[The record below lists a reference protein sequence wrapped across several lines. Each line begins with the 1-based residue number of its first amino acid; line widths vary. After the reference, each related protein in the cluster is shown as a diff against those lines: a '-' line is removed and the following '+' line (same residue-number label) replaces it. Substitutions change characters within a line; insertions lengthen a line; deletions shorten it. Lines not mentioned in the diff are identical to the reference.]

1 MRYSAAEKAE
11 MIHLIEQSNLPIRQ
25 TLQRLDITKS
35 TFYNWLQRFDEGGSD
50 GLHDRK
56 PKPGAVWN
64 KLSQGERDAI
74 IELVLAKPELSP
86 EELAASYTDR
96 GQFVS
101 ELDYQR
107 LITLMRASDKFQQ
120 PTRRINEMWQ
130 SDFSYFKIL
139 DWGWYYLST
148 VLDDYSRYIV
158 AWRACTSMKF
168 TDVSA
173 TLDAALTFTEL
184 DTV

>member
-35 TFYNWLQRFDEGGSD
+35 TFYNWLQRFDEDGLD

-74 IELVLAKPELSP
+74 IELALAKPELSP
-86 EELAASYTDR
+86 EELAVSYTDR

-101 ELDYQR
+101 ESSVYRLLKAQD
-107 LITLMRASDKFQQ
+107 LITSGLYPDAGFGQV
-120 PTRRINEMWQ
+120 PTAHP
-130 SDFSYFKIL
+130 SY
-139 DWGWYYLST
+139 
-148 VLDDYSRYIV
+148 
-158 AWRACTSMKF
+158 
-168 TDVSA
+168 
-173 TLDAALTFTEL
+173 
-184 DTV
+184 

>member
-1 MRYSAAEKAE
+1 M
-11 MIHLIEQSNLPIRQ
+11 
-25 TLQRLDITKS
+25 
-35 TFYNWLQRFDEGGSD
+35 D

-56 PKPGAVWN
+56 SKPGAVWN

-107 LITLMRASDKFQQ
+107 LI
-120 PTRRINEMWQ
+120 P
-130 SDFSYFKIL
+130 
-139 DWGWYYLST
+139 
-148 VLDDYSRYIV
+148 
-158 AWRACTSMKF
+158 
-168 TDVSA
+168 
-173 TLDAALTFTEL
+173 
-184 DTV
+184 

>member
-25 TLQRLDITKS
+25 TLKRLDITKS
-35 TFYNWLQRFDEGGSD
+35 TFYNWLQRFDEDGLD

-56 PKPGAVWN
+56 SKPGAVWN

-74 IELVLAKPELSP
+74 IELALAKPELSP
-86 EELAASYTDR
+86 RELAVSYTDR

-107 LITLMRASDKFQQ
+107 LIS
-120 PTRRINEMWQ
+120 
-130 SDFSYFKIL
+130 
-139 DWGWYYLST
+139 
-148 VLDDYSRYIV
+148 
-158 AWRACTSMKF
+158 
-168 TDVSA
+168 
-173 TLDAALTFTEL
+173 
-184 DTV
+184 

>member
-35 TFYNWLQRFDEGGSD
+35 TFYNWLQRFDED
-50 GLHDRK
+50 GLDELHDRK

-74 IELVLAKPELSP
+74 IELALAKPELSP
-86 EELAASYTDR
+86 EELAVSYTDR

-101 ELDYQR
+101 ESSVYRLLKAQD
-107 LITLMRASDKFQQ
+107 LITSPAYILMRASDKFQQ

-130 SDFSYFKIL
+130 TDFSYFKIL

-158 AWRACTSMKF
+158 AWRACTFYEGYGCIRYSR
-168 TDVSA
+168 
-173 TLDAALTFTEL
+173 
-184 DTV
+184 